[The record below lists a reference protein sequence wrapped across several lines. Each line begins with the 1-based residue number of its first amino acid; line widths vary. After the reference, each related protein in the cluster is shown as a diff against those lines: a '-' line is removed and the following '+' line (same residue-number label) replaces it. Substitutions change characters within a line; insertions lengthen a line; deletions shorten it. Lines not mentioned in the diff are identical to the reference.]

1 LIVNHLLAILFK
13 APRCGAGSISSTV
26 SDGRHSFTPRG
37 IVRPL
42 GIVEPKFIIGRAFM
56 PEQFA
61 NSNPH
66 ALDEIEQ

>member
-1 LIVNHLLAILFK
+1 MIVEN
-13 APRCGAGSISSTV
+13 GISYHGV
-26 SDGRHSFTPRG
+26 NEL

-66 ALDEIEQ
+66 ALDEIEQYLPVWWCFQIIQ